1 MMRILITGISGYV
14 GSHLANCLFSRG
26 YTVFG
31 LIRREIQ
38 DPAVSGFLSDIKLF
52 SFNNDNLVSVIS
64 EIKPDVVIHLASLYL
79 ASHDYSQISELVR
92 SNVEFPCKLLEA
104 MEVNGVK
111 KLINT
116 GTSWQHYNSESYEP
130 VNLYAA
136 TKQAFDDIVKYYT
149 SAKGF
154 SCITL
159 KLFDTYG
166 PNDQRG
172 KLISLLDKLAETG
185 DTLSMSAGEQYIEIS
200 HISDVCAAYFH
211 ALDMLK
217 NAKAGYNEH
226 FGVDSNSR
234 LKLRELVTVYEN
246 TNGVK
251 LNIKWGERA
260 YREREVMQPCQNL
273 KNIPGWNAGVSLQH
287 GLKKENR

>member
-1 MMRILITGISGYV
+1 MRILITGISGYV
-14 GSHLANCLFSRG
+14 GSHLANYFVSRG

-38 DPAVSGFLSDIKLF
+38 DPAVSDFLSDIKLF

-64 EIKPDVVIHLASLYL
+64 EIKPDVVVHLASLYL
-79 ASHDYSQISELVR
+79 ASHDYSQISELIQ

-104 MEVNGVK
+104 MEVNGVN

-116 GTSWQHYNSESYEP
+116 GTSWQHYNSEDYDP

-166 PNDQRG
+166 PSDQRG

-200 HISDVCAAYFH
+200 HISDVCAAYSS
-211 ALDMLK
+211 ALEILK
-217 NAKAGYNEH
+217 NTKAGYNEQ
-226 FGVDSNSR
+226 FGVDTNNR
-234 LKLRELVTVYEN
+234 LKLRDLVTVYEN
-246 TNGVK
+246 ANGVK

-273 KNIPGWNAGVSLQH
+273 KNIPEWKPKINLLD